1 MPVSAAA
8 AGAAAAAGDAALA
21 WSSSTSNSKSSSSS
35 SSSSSS
41 FCCHVCLSQMILWR
55 RRGEREGW
63 RGETDQSAEE
73 VTCVVRGVTA
83 EAVVEVGTVL
93 IVHMVVRVHGAPHPV
108 VPEEEGV
115 HWSWSNGPRGGSS
128 TAIVRISGLDYSV
141 LDSELRELMEKSC
154 EGILKVWIDYDKT
167 DRSRGTGGC
176 VFRTLADA
184 QRAVETFDGR
194 RIEGKPLRLELQRPR
209 GPPGGPPNSW
219 GQSQGQGPSSW
230 GQGPPRGGDRGY
242 NRW

>member
-1 MPVSAAA
+1 MNH
-8 AGAAAAAGDAALA
+8 
-21 WSSSTSNSKSSSSS
+21 WSSNSSSSYGGGGGPNS
-35 SSSSSS
+35 S
-41 FCCHVCLSQMILWR
+41 
-55 RRGEREGW
+55 
-63 RGETDQSAEE
+63 
-73 VTCVVRGVTA
+73 
-83 EAVVEVGTVL
+83 
-93 IVHMVVRVHGAPHPV
+93 
-108 VPEEEGV
+108 GV

-219 GQSQGQGPSSW
+219 GQPQGQGPSSW